1 VTFSKRKPT
10 YTLPSAVDERPTTM
24 TWRPN
29 AKYPWLI
36 KRHNETVRLTDAQVA
51 AIASLTREKV

>member
-1 VTFSKRKPT
+1 MGFSKRNRT
-10 YTLPSAVDERPTTM
+10 NFLPSAIGERPTTM